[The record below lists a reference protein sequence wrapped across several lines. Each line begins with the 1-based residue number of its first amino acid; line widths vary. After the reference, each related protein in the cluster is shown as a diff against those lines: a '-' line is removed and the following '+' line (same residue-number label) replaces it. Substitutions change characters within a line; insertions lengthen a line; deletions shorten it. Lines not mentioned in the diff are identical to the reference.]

1 MYGRDVASLTLLQRS
16 LDGKEET
23 VWTETGSH
31 GDRWLRKFS
40 TLRPGL
46 FQLIFVATSGRGPRD
61 HIALDD
67 VTIGNCNI
75 LSRYY
80 FFLYNL

>member
-23 VWTETGSH
+23 VWSEKGNH

-46 FQLIFVATSGRGPRD
+46 FQLVFEATSGRGPRD

-67 VTIGNCNI
+67 VTIGDCNI
-75 LSRYY
+75 LSKYC
-80 FFLYNL
+80 FFTPL

>member
-23 VWTETGSH
+23 VWSEKGNH
-31 GDRWLRKFS
+31 GDQWLRKFS

-46 FQLIFVATSGRGPRD
+46 FELIFEATPGRGTCD
-61 HIALDD
+61 HIAIDD
-67 VTIGNCNI
+67 VYIGNCNS
-75 LSRYY
+75 LSNHF
-80 FFLYNL
+80 FFLYDL

>member
-1 MYGRDVASLTLLQRS
+1 MASLTLLQRS

-23 VWTETGSH
+23 VWSETGHH
-31 GDRWLRKFS
+31 GDRWIRKFS

-46 FQLIFVATSGRGPRD
+46 FQLVFEATSGRGPLD

-67 VTIGNCNI
+67 VTIGNCKI
-75 LSRYY
+75 LSKYN
-80 FFLYNL
+80 FLPYNQ

>member
-1 MYGRDVASLTLLQRS
+1 MASLTLLQRS
-16 LDGKEET
+16 LDGKEEI
-23 VWTETGSH
+23 VMSEKGNH

-46 FQLIFVATSGRGPRD
+46 FQLVFEATSGRGSRD
-61 HIALDD
+61 HIGLDD

-80 FFLYNL
+80 FFPYNL